1 MLAFP
6 YPNHGR
12 AHDMS
17 QNPDLQHEQ
26 LMQRIREDLIDSYD
40 EELEMEID
48 DREMRDGSA
57 DALGLNAD
65 GNAAQRQ
72 QRQHYFRE
80 LFRLQGELVKL
91 QDWVVNSGHKVVI
104 LFEGRD
110 AAGKGGVIKRI
121 TQRLNPRVCRVAAL
135 PAPNDRERT
144 QWYFQRYVSHL
155 PAAGE
160 IVCFD
165 RSWYNRAGVER
176 VMGFCTDAEYE
187 EFFRSVPEF
196 EKMLIRSGIQ
206 LIKYWFSITDEEQN
220 LRFLGRIH
228 DPLKQW
234 KLSPMD
240 LESRRRW
247 EDYTRAKE
255 IMIDRT
261 HIAEAPW
268 WVVPAVD
275 KKKARLNCIAHLL
288 SQMPYHEIEHPP
300 VTLPERVHHDD
311 YMRRQIAE
319 ELVVPQVY

>member
-1 MLAFP
+1 VTCAGTRVSPL
-6 YPNHGR
+6 
-12 AHDMS
+12 DDE
-17 QNPDLQHEQ
+17 QNRRSHRDLQ
-26 LMQRIREDLIDSYD
+26 DSYD
-40 EELEMEID
+40 EELELELD
-48 DREMRDGSA
+48 DHGEESKEDRK
-57 DALGLNAD
+57 
-65 GNAAQRQ
+65 Q
-72 QRQHYFRE
+72 YFNE

-121 TQRLNPRVCRVAAL
+121 TQRLNPRVARVAAL

-160 IVCFD
+160 MVLFD

-176 VMGFCTDAEYE
+176 VMGFCTDDQYE

-196 EKMLIRSGIQ
+196 ERMLVRSGIQ
-206 LIKYWFSITDEEQN
+206 VIKYWFSISDDEQQ
-220 LRFLGRIH
+220 LRFMGRIH

-247 EDYTRAKE
+247 EDYTKAKE
-255 IMIDRT
+255 IMLART
-261 HIAEAPW
+261 HISEAPW
-268 WVVPAVD
+268 WVVQADD
-275 KKKARLNCIAHLL
+275 KKKARLNCIHHLL
-288 SQMPYHEIEHPP
+288 AQMPYREIERAPIVLPP
-300 VTLPERVHHDD
+300 RE
-311 YMRRQIAE
+311 RRQDYARQPVSPEI
-319 ELVVPQVY
+319 VVPEVY